1 MRQLFPTFFNSYA
14 AASGDRIT
22 PVKPRSG
29 VFGALSGNRDNH
41 QGYQL
46 SSMEN
51 RVEAGRASSRWDGGK
66 NDKGIVVTS
75 SYKIDSSK
83 GEDWESTDHIIAP
96 SKAYDYKPELE

>member
-41 QGYQL
+41 QRYQL

-66 NDKGIVVTS
+66 NEKGIVVTS

-83 GEDWESTDHIIAP
+83 GGDSESTQDIIAP
-96 SKAYDYKPELE
+96 SKAYD